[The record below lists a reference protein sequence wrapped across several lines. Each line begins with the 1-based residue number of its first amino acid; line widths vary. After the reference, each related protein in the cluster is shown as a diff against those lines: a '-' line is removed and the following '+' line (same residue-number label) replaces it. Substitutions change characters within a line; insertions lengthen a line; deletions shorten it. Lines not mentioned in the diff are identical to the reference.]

1 MKINKFMMMAA
12 GLICCGSVMAAEE
25 YSFATPEAWQ
35 NPAMLE
41 VKDNSLI
48 VSGGMKWLTGKKL
61 IKVPEGGE
69 LQITGTYR
77 AVEGTPKDTV
87 YLGFRTYDANRKEFK
102 EVNIRNVAG
111 TETVLTADAKKG
123 DTFIMV
129 ADASK
134 WRNNHSPVWGAKEDL
149 SDLPNY
155 NILPAI
161 DKIEK
166 VGDAWKVSFKK
177 VLPADLAKDT
187 AVRCHQSGGYMYYVF
202 MSTAPGATNPK
213 RNTNKKGI
221 WPQAR
226 YVRFI
231 VLANWRGGKDAKF
244 EMIDPK
250 VTVIPPAAE

>member
-35 NPAMLE
+35 NPALLE
-41 VKDNSLI
+41 AKENSLVI
-48 VSGGMKWLTGKKL
+48 SGPKQLVGKKL
-61 IKVPEGGE
+61 IKVPEGGD
-69 LQITGTYR
+69 LKITGIFR
-77 AVEGTPKDTV
+77 AVEGTPADTV
-87 YLGFRTYDANRKEFK
+87 YIGFRTYDANRREFQH
-102 EVNIRNVAG
+102 VNVHPVAG
-111 TETVLTADAKKG
+111 TATTVVADAKKG

-134 WRNNHSPVWGAKEDL
+134 WKNIHSPVWGAKEDL

-166 VGDAWKVSFKK
+166 VGDAWKVTFKK
-177 VLPADLAKDT
+177 VLPVAIPKDT
-187 AVRCHQSGGYMYYVF
+187 GVRLHQPGGFMYYTFVTTQNKF
-202 MSTAPGATNPK
+202 ANPP
-213 RNTNKKGI
+213 RNTTKKAI
-221 WPQAR
+221 WPHVK
-226 YVRFI
+226 YVRFL
-231 VLANWRGGKDAKF
+231 VLANWRHNKEAKM

-250 VTVIPPAAE
+250 VTIIPPAAE